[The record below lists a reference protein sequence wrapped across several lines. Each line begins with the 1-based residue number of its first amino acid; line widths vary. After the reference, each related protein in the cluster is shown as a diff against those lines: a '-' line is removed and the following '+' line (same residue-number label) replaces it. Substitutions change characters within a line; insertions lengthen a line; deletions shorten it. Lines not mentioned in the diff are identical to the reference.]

1 MMFWIVIGTLIY
13 IAGAVIL
20 TIIAALSDRQIDTW
34 ECGMVGTL
42 WPIIV
47 PFTVAVGLL
56 VLVVTMV
63 VFLLSLVAQGIR
75 GRETR
80 G

>member
-1 MMFWIVIGTLIY
+1 MMFWVVIGTLIY
-13 IAGAVIL
+13 VAGAVIL
-20 TIIAALSDRQIDTW
+20 TAIAALSDRKIDTW
-34 ECGMVGTL
+34 ECGMVGML

-47 PFTVAVGLL
+47 PFTLIVAMG
-56 VLVVTMV
+56 VLVVATV
-63 VFLLSLVAQGIR
+63 VFLLSLIAQGLR